1 MIKFFRAFIVLLAI
15 ATAAAAVVLFYDT
28 DRQSK
33 KLDEV
38 KLVAE
43 IGYSQWEQQN
53 ECAADPVPC
62 DESAYSKQFKSWHS
76 QFQQY
81 TERRKQH
88 PKFQYYLF
96 LKELDKLYAPD
107 LNSGGWAALAVGCA
121 SLLLFV
127 FLIAYLLG
135 GSKKN
140 RTPRFENTA
149 RRTGSMP
156 MSRTVPASAGS
167 GPKPDIKALLR
178 KASECAEN
186 QPAQAITY
194 LEQAIEGSLNAKL
207 SIPTLLLCGSLRL
220 KNKMGEAQGREQL
233 RRVIS
238 VAPKSPEA
246 KKAQI
251 VLDTF
256 K

>member
-1 MIKFFRAFIVLLAI
+1 MIKFFRTIIVLLAI
-15 ATAAAAVVLFYDT
+15 ATVAAAVVLFFDT

-62 DESAYSKQFKSWHS
+62 DESAYSKQFKSWHL

-81 TERRKQH
+81 MERRKQH

-96 LKELDKLYAPD
+96 LKELDGLYAPD
-107 LNSGGWAALAVGCA
+107 LNSGGLASLAAGSA

-127 FLIAYLLG
+127 FLISYLLG
-135 GSKKN
+135 GSKKK
-140 RTPRFENTA
+140 TPGLEKPT
-149 RRTGSMP
+149 RRAGSMP

-167 GPKPDIKALLR
+167 GPKPDIKALLC
-178 KASECAEN
+178 KATECAEN
-186 QPAQAITY
+186 QPAQAISY
-194 LEQAIEGSLNAKL
+194 LEQAIEGSLGTKL
-207 SIPTLLLCGSLRL
+207 SVPTLLLCGSLRL
-220 KNKMGEAQGREQL
+220 KNKIGEVQGREQL

-251 VLDTF
+251 ALDTF